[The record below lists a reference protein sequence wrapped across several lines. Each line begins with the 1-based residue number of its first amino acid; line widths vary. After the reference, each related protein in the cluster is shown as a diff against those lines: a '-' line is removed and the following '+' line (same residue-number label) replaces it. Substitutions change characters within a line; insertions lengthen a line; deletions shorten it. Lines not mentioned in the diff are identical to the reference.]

1 MALAISILDY
11 IPASG
16 CDGSFTFK
24 EHRMFTFSDVKYTDI
39 SLPDQWMHL
48 PRDADNL
55 LNMYLSNSGQII
67 RSCMYFLKSH
77 EGHEWCGENDY
88 EDLCD
93 VDPDHGLEIF
103 LSRILDKHS
112 VISVVYDDILLYGDV
127 FNNVVSFMDTQDMML
142 SKLEDLI
149 RELEKSYGASIT
161 V

>member
-1 MALAISILDY
+1 MALVISILDY
-11 IPASG
+11 IPAGGS
-16 CDGSFTFK
+16 DGSFTFK

-39 SLPDQWMHL
+39 GLPDQWMHL

-67 RSCMYFLKSH
+67 RSCMNFLKSH
-77 EGHEWCGENDY
+77 EGHEGHEGD
-88 EDLCD
+88 DDSCD

-103 LSRILDKHS
+103 LNRILDKHS
-112 VISVVYDDILLYGDV
+112 VISVIYDDILLYGDV

-149 RELEKSYGASIT
+149 QELEKSYGVSIT

>member
-11 IPASG
+11 ISSS
-16 CDGSFTFK
+16 DGSFTFK

-39 SLPDQWMHL
+39 GLPDQWMHL

-67 RSCMYFLKSH
+67 RSCMNLLKSH
-77 EGHEWCGENDY
+77 EGHEGHGEC
-88 EDLCD
+88 EDRDLGD

-103 LSRILDKHS
+103 LNRILDKHS
-112 VISVVYDDILLYGDV
+112 VISVIYDDILLYGDV

-149 RELEKSYGASIT
+149 QELEKSYGVSIT